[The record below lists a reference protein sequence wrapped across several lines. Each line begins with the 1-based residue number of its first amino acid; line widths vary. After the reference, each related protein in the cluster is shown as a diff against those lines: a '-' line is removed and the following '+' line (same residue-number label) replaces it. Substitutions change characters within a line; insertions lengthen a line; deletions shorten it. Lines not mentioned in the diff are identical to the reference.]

1 LRKLYLAV
9 VVVCFAFIGTAQAT
23 IHIVSLGTN
32 APPPTV
38 GGFSMSAFAAD
49 PVADGTFVS
58 TAPGPGGRNL
68 SFSPALDKLT
78 VPGSW
83 NNWSNGY
90 ASTVYADTSGTTAT
104 VTLPGLTRAFYLYS
118 EGNDFATINITVTSN
133 SGASLTQT
141 VTTPDGAEGFGI
153 FTDGDDTIAT
163 VTIDAPAA
171 AAGFAIG
178 EFGIFTGAGI
188 SVAAVPTLSQS
199 TLLLL
204 ALLLLGCGVYVQR
217 KRHSR

>member
-1 LRKLYLAV
+1 M
-9 VVVCFAFIGTAQAT
+9 T
-23 IHIVSLGTN
+23 
-32 APPPTV
+32 
-38 GGFSMSAFAAD
+38 AFAAD
-49 PVADGTFVS
+49 PVADGTTVS

-68 SFSPALDKLT
+68 SFNPSLVKLT
-78 VPGSW
+78 VPGTW

-90 ASTVYADTSGTTAT
+90 TSTVYAVDGTTVT
-104 VTLPGLTRAFYLYS
+104 VSLPGLTRAFYLYS
-118 EGNDFATINITVTSN
+118 EANDFETIDITVTSN

-163 VTIDAPAA
+163 ITVAAPSAGD
-171 AAGFAIG
+171 GFAIG
-178 EFGIFTGAGI
+178 EFGIFSGAGI
-188 SVAAVPTLSQS
+188 AAAAVPTLNPA

-217 KRHSR
+217 RQHRR